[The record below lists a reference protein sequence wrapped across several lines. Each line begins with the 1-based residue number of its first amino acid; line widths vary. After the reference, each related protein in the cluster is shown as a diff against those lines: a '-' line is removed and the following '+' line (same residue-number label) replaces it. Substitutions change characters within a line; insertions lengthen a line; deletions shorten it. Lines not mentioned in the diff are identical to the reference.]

1 MMDKLSMQSK
11 NLADENYKKLIEL
24 FPNIV
29 TETVDEEGNV
39 IRAIDK
45 DKLEMELA
53 TKVVEG
59 SEERYQF
66 TWPDKKKSVIASNAP
81 TTNTLRPS
89 REDSVN
95 FDQTENL
102 YIEGDNL
109 EVLKVLKE
117 TYNGKVKMIYIDPPY
132 NTGKDFVYSDNFTES
147 IDEYVERSG
156 DFDEEG
162 NRLVKNLDSNGRF
175 HTDWLNMI
183 YPRLKLARNLLSDDG
198 VIFISIDDNEQANLK
213 KVCDEI
219 FGEQN
224 FIATFIW
231 EKTAHFGRQKINY
244 YSNSEYVLSYAKN
257 LINDTGIKELLVE
270 KIKTDLEDAP
280 LYNAS
285 NPLNI
290 LEFPKESVEFNISD
304 GTYMTSSDNKFEL
317 LNSVCVK
324 NGVNTNSFKIK
335 MRSRWS
341 SEKVIEELNN
351 GCKYLVKSD
360 KFSVRVYYNA
370 DKASKESLKQ
380 IIFTNKNNPLCAYDR
395 FSGKVNTNNE
405 ASKSLESIFG
415 SKIFDY
421 SKPAS
426 LVKYF
431 ASSLWN
437 DLDKEFADECIIL
450 DFFSGSATTA
460 EAVMQLNAEDGGK
473 RKYIMVQLSENLD
486 VNLNTASG
494 ELEQTI
500 KNGIEFLDSINKP
513 HLLTE
518 IGKERIRRAAKKIK
532 EDYKDK
538 EGIENLDTGF
548 RVLKLDTSN
557 MRDVYYNPADIE
569 LNVLENQID
578 NVKDD
583 RNEYDL
589 LFQVMLDF
597 GIELSSAIE
606 EVQVDSG
613 KYFSVADGFLCASFD
628 DDIDTDLVKAMAKSK
643 ASYAIFKDSSFKK
656 DSDRINLEQIFN
668 ELSPNT
674 EIKVI

>member
-59 SEERYQF
+59 NEERYQF

-213 KVCDEI
+213 RVCDEI

-231 EKTAHFGRQKINY
+231 QKTYSPKNNNKFVSEDHDFIISYSRNKLILDELNRLDRSDESDLMYVNDDNDGKGKYRLSDLTIGDKKGYDIHWNGKIYKEPPTRGWAFTEKRMY
-244 YSNSEYVLSYAKN
+244 EL
-257 LINDTGIKELLVE
+257 IKE
-270 KIKTDLEDAP
+270 
-280 LYNAS
+280 
-285 NPLNI
+285 
-290 LEFPKESVEFNISD
+290 
-304 GTYMTSSDNKFEL
+304 G
-317 LNSVCVK
+317 
-324 NGVNTNSFKIK
+324 
-335 MRSRWS
+335 
-341 SEKVIEELNN
+341 
-351 GCKYLVKSD
+351 
-360 KFSVRVYYNA
+360 RVYLPDDENKRPAY
-370 DKASKESLKQ
+370 KRYLSEVPGIISKTILPYELVGHTQSSKQ
-380 IIFTNKNNPLCAYDR
+380 ALDR
-395 FSGKVNTNNE
+395 LVGIN
-405 ASKSLESIFG
+405 
-415 SKIFDY
+415 IFDY
-421 SKPAS
+421 PKPVE
-426 LVKYF
+426 LIKYF
-431 ASSLWN
+431 EIIASDKNSL
-437 DLDKEFADECIIL
+437 II
-450 DFFSGSATTA
+450 DFFSGSGTTA
-460 EAVMQLNAEDGGK
+460 EATMKLNAEDGGN
-473 RKYIMVQLSENLD
+473 RKYILVQLPEDLDENLK
-486 VNLNTASG
+486 NASG
-494 ELEQTI
+494 KSAQTI

-532 EDYKDK
+532 EDFKDK

-606 EVQVDSG
+606 EVQVGLG
-613 KYFSVADGFLCASFD
+613 KYLSVADGFLCASFND
-628 DDIDTDLVKAMAKSK
+628 NIDTDLVKAMAKSQ

>member
-1 MMDKLSMQSK
+1 MDKLSMQTK
-11 NLADENYKKLIEL
+11 NLADENYKKLTEL

-59 SEERYQF
+59 NEERYQF

-213 KVCDEI
+213 KVCDEV

-231 EKTAHFGRQKINY
+231 QKTYSPKNNNKFVSEDHDFIICYARNKIILDVLNRLPRTEDTNSMYVYDDNDGKGKYRYDNITIGDKKGYDIHWNGKTYKEPPTRGWAFSEKRMY
-244 YSNSEYVLSYAKN
+244 EL
-257 LINDTGIKELLVE
+257 IKEGRVFLPDDEDKRPAYKRYLSEVPGIISKTILPYELVGH
-270 KIKTDLEDAP
+270 TQ
-280 LYNAS
+280 
-285 NPLNI
+285 
-290 LEFPKESVEFNISD
+290 
-304 GTYMTSSDNKFEL
+304 SS
-317 LNSVCVK
+317 
-324 NGVNTNSFKIK
+324 
-335 MRSRWS
+335 
-341 SEKVIEELNN
+341 
-351 GCKYLVKSD
+351 
-360 KFSVRVYYNA
+360 
-370 DKASKESLKQ
+370 KQ
-380 IIFTNKNNPLCAYDR
+380 ALDR
-395 FSGKVNTNNE
+395 LIGIN
-405 ASKSLESIFG
+405 
-415 SKIFDY
+415 IFDY
-421 SKPAS
+421 PKPVE
-426 LVKYF
+426 LIKYF
-431 ASSLWN
+431 ETLATDKDSLI
-437 DLDKEFADECIIL
+437 F
-450 DFFSGSATTA
+450 DFFSGSATTTH
-460 EAVMQLNAEDGGK
+460 AVMQLNAEDGGN
-473 RKYIMVQLSENLD
+473 RKYILVQVPEETEENSQAYK
-486 VNLNTASG
+486 TG
-494 ELEQTI
+494 Y
-500 KNGIEFLDSINKP
+500 KNIC
-513 HLLTE
+513 E

-548 RVLKLDTSN
+548 RVLKLDSSN
-557 MRDVYYNPADIE
+557 MREVYYNPADIE

-578 NVKDD
+578 NVKED

-606 EVQVDSG
+606 EVTVESG

-628 DDIDTDLVKAMAKSK
+628 DNIDTDLVKAMAKSK
-643 ASYAIFKDSSFKK
+643 ASYAIFKDSSFKR

-668 ELSPNT
+668 ELSPTT

>member
-59 SEERYQF
+59 NEERYQF

-183 YPRLKLARNLLSDDG
+183 YPRLKLARNLLRDDG

-224 FIATFIW
+224 FIANICHKNRDGVSNDKIISNNHNFILFYCKDITHIHIKRDEYGIPRTEDDFKNYNKNDNDGKGMYTLNPVTGPGGARKGNPYYKFLGVENYW
-231 EKTAHFGRQKINY
+231 RFSKDRMQLMYDEGR
-244 YSNSEYVLSYAKN
+244 V
-257 LINDTGIKELLVE
+257 IK
-270 KIKTDLEDAP
+270 
-280 LYNAS
+280 
-285 NPLNI
+285 
-290 LEFPKESVEFNISD
+290 
-304 GTYMTSSDNKFEL
+304 
-317 LNSVCVK
+317 
-324 NGVNTNSFKIK
+324 
-335 MRSRWS
+335 
-341 SEKVIEELNN
+341 LNN
-351 GCKYLVKSD
+351 NLYQKTYVSD
-360 KFSVRVYYNA
+360 LIGKKKGATTWWDNVGTTSNGTSVI
-370 DKASKESLKQ
+370 KKL
-380 IIFTNKNNPLCAYDR
+380 F
-395 FSGKVNTNNE
+395 GNT
-405 ASKSLESIFG
+405 A
-415 SKIFDY
+415 FDFA
-421 SKPAS
+421 KPVS
-426 LVKYF
+426 LVVYILRYINIVDD
-431 ASSLWN
+431 A
-437 DLDKEFADECIIL
+437 IIL

-460 EAVMQLNAEDGGK
+460 HAVMQLNAEDGGN
-473 RKYIMVQLSENLD
+473 RKYIMVQIPEETEENSE
-486 VNLNTASG
+486 AYKAG
-494 ELEQTI
+494 Y
-500 KNGIEFLDSINKP
+500 KNIC
-513 HLLTE
+513 E

-532 EDYKDK
+532 EDFKDK

-606 EVQVDSG
+606 EVTVESG

>member
-1 MMDKLSMQSK
+1 MDKLSMQTK
-11 NLADENYKKLIEL
+11 NLADENYKKLTEL

-59 SEERYQF
+59 NEERYQF

-224 FIATFIW
+224 FIAQFTR
-231 EKTAHFGRQKINY
+231 KGMGGRQDSKFYAIVHEYLICYSKNIDNFVSGKI
-244 YSNSEYVLSYAKN
+244 
-257 LINDTGIKELLVE
+257 
-270 KIKTDLEDAP
+270 IKTDEVYPYFDEKLNKFYKTQLLRKWGENSRRLDRPNLYYSIKDPDGNDHFPLLAEDEEGCWRWGKEKMMESIKNGLVEFKLRDNRWVA
-280 LYNAS
+280 YEK
-285 NPLNI
+285 I
-290 LEFPKESVEFNISD
+290 LEPEIGDEKTKLYDTVIDNISNNT
-304 GTYMTSSDNKFEL
+304 GTKLLTSLFN
-317 LNSVCVK
+317 
-324 NGVNTNSFKIK
+324 
-335 MRSRWS
+335 
-341 SEKVIEELNN
+341 
-351 GCKYLVKSD
+351 
-360 KFSVRVYYNA
+360 
-370 DKASKESLKQ
+370 
-380 IIFTNKNNPLCAYDR
+380 
-395 FSGKVNTNNE
+395 
-405 ASKSLESIFG
+405 
-415 SKIFDY
+415 SKIFNY
-421 SKPAS
+421 PKPVS
-426 LVKYF
+426 FLQLVLDLANVKD
-431 ASSLWN
+431 N
-437 DLDKEFADECIIL
+437 DLIL
-450 DFFSGSATTA
+450 DFFSGSSTTA
-460 EAVMQLNAEDGGK
+460 HAVMQRNAEDGCH
-473 RKYIMVQLSENLD
+473 RKYILVQLPEDLDEGLENASSE
-486 VNLNTASG
+486 SK
-494 ELEQTI
+494 QTT
-500 KNGIEFLDSINKP
+500 KRAIEFLDSINKP

-532 EDYKDK
+532 EDFKDK

-628 DDIDTDLVKAMAKSK
+628 DNIDTDLVKTMAKSK

>member
-1 MMDKLSMQSK
+1 MDKLSMQTK
-11 NLADENYKKLIEL
+11 NLANENYKKLIEL

-59 SEERYQF
+59 NEERYQF

-224 FIATFIW
+224 FLFDLVRKTKSKTNDAKTGINMQHESCLVYAKSINEASLLGG
-231 EKTAHFGRQKINY
+231 EKDLSG
-244 YSNSEYVLSYAKN
+244 YSNPDNDPNGDWKSSDPSAKSGSMETGYFPVKN
-257 LINDTGIKELLVE
+257 PYTGKIDYPPQGRFWLFSKNTIQKHIDYGTITFKKEHKPDERGFIYKRYKKDLKTIKETMDSLIFTDNMFMNQNATKELLEIDMVDYF
-270 KIKTDLEDAP
+270 T
-280 LYNAS
+280 Y
-285 NPLNI
+285 
-290 LEFPKESVEFNISD
+290 PKGVEFLKTIVLHGSD
-304 GTYMTSSDNKFEL
+304 E
-317 LNSVCVK
+317 NS
-324 NGVNTNSFKIK
+324 
-335 MRSRWS
+335 
-341 SEKVIEELNN
+341 L
-351 GCKYLVKSD
+351 
-360 KFSVRVYYNA
+360 
-370 DKASKESLKQ
+370 
-380 IIFTNKNNPLCAYDR
+380 
-395 FSGKVNTNNE
+395 
-405 ASKSLESIFG
+405 
-415 SKIFDY
+415 
-421 SKPAS
+421 
-426 LVKYF
+426 
-431 ASSLWN
+431 
-437 DLDKEFADECIIL
+437 IL

-460 EAVMQLNAEDGGK
+460 HAVMQLNAEDGGN
-473 RKYIMVQLSENLD
+473 RKYILVQIPEETEENSE
-486 VNLNTASG
+486 AYKAG
-494 ELEQTI
+494 Y
-500 KNGIEFLDSINKP
+500 KNIC
-513 HLLTE
+513 E
-518 IGKERIRRAAKKIK
+518 IGKERIRRAATKIK
-532 EDYKDK
+532 EDFKDK

-557 MRDVYYNPADIE
+557 MRDVYYNPTDIE

-597 GIELSSAIE
+597 GIELSSDIE
-606 EVQVDSG
+606 EVKVNSG
-613 KYFSVADGFLCASFD
+613 KYLSVADGFLCASFND
-628 DDIDTDLVKAMAKSK
+628 NIDTDLVKAMAKSK
-643 ASYAIFKDSSFKK
+643 ASYAIFKDSSFKR